1 MGLRASNR
9 GASFYMKET
18 DPPAGPPYPAL
29 SSRAEA
35 PSHGSHM
42 PKHVLAKLEADLKV
56 LKQALLVEI
65 PKEIASAAS
74 QGDLSENAEYEQALA
89 KRDIYQNKV
98 VTMEKRI
105 AEVASLDISRL
116 PRNKVAYGTRVTLLD
131 LDSEKEVTYRLVLPE
146 ELSDHPDHLSISSPI
161 GMALV
166 GAVEGDEVK
175 IKIPAGIKRFEV
187 LTLVTVHEQ

>member
-1 MGLRASNR
+1 
-9 GASFYMKET
+9 
-18 DPPAGPPYPAL
+18 
-29 SSRAEA
+29 
-35 PSHGSHM
+35 M

-116 PRNKVAYGTRVTLLD
+116 PKDKVAYGTRVTLLD
-131 LDSEKEVTYRLVLPE
+131 LDSEKEVTYKLVLPE
-146 ELSDHPDHLSISSPI
+146 ELADHPDHLSISSPI

>member
-1 MGLRASNR
+1 
-9 GASFYMKET
+9 
-18 DPPAGPPYPAL
+18 
-29 SSRAEA
+29 
-35 PSHGSHM
+35 M

-116 PRNKVAYGTRVTLLD
+116 PKDKVAYGTRVTLLD
-131 LDSEKEVTYRLVLPE
+131 LDSSKEVTYKLVLPE
-146 ELSDHPDHLSISSPI
+146 ELADHPDHLSISSPI
-161 GMALV
+161 GLALV

>member
-1 MGLRASNR
+1 
-9 GASFYMKET
+9 
-18 DPPAGPPYPAL
+18 
-29 SSRAEA
+29 
-35 PSHGSHM
+35 M
-42 PKHVLAKLEADLKV
+42 PKHVLAKLEAELKV

-98 VTMEKRI
+98 VSMEKRI

-116 PRNKVAYGTRVTLLD
+116 PRDKVAYGTRVTLLD
-131 LDSEKEVTYRLVLPE
+131 LDSSKEVTYKLVLPE
-146 ELSDHPDHLSISSPI
+146 ELADHPEHLSISSPI
-161 GMALV
+161 GLALV

-175 IKIPAGIKRFEV
+175 IKIPAGVKRFEV
-187 LTLVTVHEQ
+187 LTLVTVHQQ